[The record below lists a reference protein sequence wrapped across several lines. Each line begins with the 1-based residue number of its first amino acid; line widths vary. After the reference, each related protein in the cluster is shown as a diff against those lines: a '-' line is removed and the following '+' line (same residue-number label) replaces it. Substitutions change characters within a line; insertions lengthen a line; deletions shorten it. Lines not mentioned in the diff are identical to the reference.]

1 MKIIYLLCLGI
12 AATPAGPLNSTLLVS
27 QKALAPPAV
36 QIATPTAPPI
46 GPLITTSTLLP
57 NTLLKTPK
65 KNLAKMTLSA
75 KKQ

>member
-27 QKALAPPAV
+27 QKALPTV